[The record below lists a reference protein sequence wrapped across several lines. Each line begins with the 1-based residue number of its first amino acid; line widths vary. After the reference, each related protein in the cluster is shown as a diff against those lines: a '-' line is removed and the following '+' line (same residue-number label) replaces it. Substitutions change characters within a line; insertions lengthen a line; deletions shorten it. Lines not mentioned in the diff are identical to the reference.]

1 MAGVRLQWAKFG
13 KVDSFNIY
21 RSNLPI
27 DIANLPPA
35 LATNVIQNEY
45 WDITAISNKTYYYAV
60 EAKTGLDLALS
71 DEVVSIFTANNDFI
85 FISFE
90 GYIPPINTNVNFTW

>member
-21 RSNLPI
+21 RSSQPI

-35 LATNVIQNEY
+35 LATDVIQCEY
-45 WDITAISNKTYYYAV
+45 WDITAVPNRLYYYTVA
-60 EAKTGLDLALS
+60 AKTGLGLAVS
-71 DEVVSIFTANNDFI
+71 DEVISIFTANNDFI

-90 GYIPPINTNVNFTW
+90 GYIPPIKTSVNFTW